1 MTYGDTTPPDSHDA
15 RMEQRQHIISRGLR
29 ALVRAAGIAA
39 ISAASLLVASPGAAA
54 SGWSAS
60 DDDALL
66 FDLRSGSYRLGDGV
80 RGYQTD
86 SGICV
91 DLADMII
98 AMDIPFRLDKKS
110 RRATGWIFTENQ
122 TLTIDRDARTIEMRS
137 GNQKL
142 LPGQIYDVPE
152 GWCVDVKSLSNWF
165 GAEFIPD
172 LSNALL
178 TIKSESQLPFE
189 RALARKEQ
197 AAKIR
202 PRKSFD
208 LSGLPQSLEPYKFW
222 RTPSVDAV
230 VSAGGLRDKRSGQQF
245 DLRYELYASGE
256 VGKAS
261 FDARLSSDNKGVPEN
276 LRLRAYRT
284 DPTGQLLG
292 PLKATHV
299 AVGDVSTFSTPLVS
313 QSVAGRGALLT
324 NRPVERPDNFDRTS
338 FRGELPS
345 GWDAELYRNGQ
356 LLAFAENRTDGRFE
370 FIDVPLLYGQN
381 RFEIV
386 LYGPQGQI
394 RRDTKVIPVG
404 LDSIPPRKT
413 YYWAG
418 VHEAGEDL
426 IRLGP
431 LTPIR
436 QAGWRGGVGLE
447 RGLNAKTSVAAS
459 LFSLQ
464 IEGDRH
470 DYLEGSV
477 RRAVGPALVE
487 LSAASDLG
495 SGLAFRGQLLG
506 QLGNS
511 YVTAESVWA
520 RGGFVSD
527 RIDENVESRHSL
539 AVDHGFKIGSKA
551 LPVHID
557 AQYETRADGRDSLD
571 LTGRMSLNL
580 NRLSLTGELNW
591 EKRFSDIGPGPPD
604 RLDARLL
611 ANGRIGKVRLRG
623 EAVYRLAPEKRFER
637 VSFTGEWR
645 AGERSDWRAEL
656 GYDAGLNRGRAGIG
670 IARRFEHFSLTAS
683 AEAASDG
690 SVAAGLNLAFSLG
703 RDPRNGKFRLS
714 NSKLA
719 NNGQAL
725 AIVYHDDNRDGIRQ
739 PGERLA
745 EHVELTAGQT
755 VAVTPTDANG
765 RAVIDNLQP
774 FHPVLIGIDSSSLPS
789 PYIQPALPGVV
800 ITPRPGVAMTVE
812 LPLVS
817 AGEVEGTLIR
827 SGGGTIAGVGLEL
840 VDGAGRI
847 VRQTQTE
854 FDGFFLFDGVPYG
867 TYTLRI
873 GQLSAQA
880 IGVPAI
886 LSVRAV
892 VDDAHQVARL
902 GTVTVGASRTMAHND
917 MSRPDRGDLP

>member
-1 MTYGDTTPPDSHDA
+1 MG
-15 RMEQRQHIISRGLR
+15 QRYTIWDRCSY
-29 ALVRAAGIAA
+29 ALVRAAGIIA
-39 ISAASLLVASPGAAA
+39 ISAASLLLASPAEAAG
-54 SGWSAS
+54 SWSAS

-66 FDLRSGSYRLGDGV
+66 FDLRSGNYRLGDGV

-86 SGICV
+86 TGICV
-91 DLADMII
+91 DLADMIM
-98 AMDIPFRLDKKS
+98 AMDIPLRLDKKS
-110 RRATGWIFTENQ
+110 RRATGWIFSESQ
-122 TLTIDRDARTIEMRS
+122 TLTIDRDGNMIQQRS
-137 GNQKL
+137 TSKKL

-152 GWCVDVKSLSNWF
+152 GWCVDVKSLSSWF
-165 GAEFIPD
+165 DVEFTPD

-178 TIKSESQLPFE
+178 TIKSETQLPFE

-208 LSGLPQSLEPYKFW
+208 LSGLPQSTEPYKFW

-230 VSAGGLRDKRSGQQF
+230 VAAGGLRDKRSGQQF

-261 FDARLSSDNKGVPEN
+261 FDARLSSDSKGVPEN

-284 DPTGQLLG
+284 DPRGELLG
-292 PLKATHV
+292 PLRATHF
-299 AVGDVSTFSTPLVS
+299 ALGDVSTFSTPLVS
-313 QSVAGRGALLT
+313 QSIAGRGALVT

-345 GWDAELYRNGQ
+345 GWDAELYRNDQ

-381 RFEIV
+381 RFEVV
-386 LYGPQGQI
+386 LYGPQGQV
-394 RRDTKVIPVG
+394 RRDVKVIPVG

-418 VHEAGEDL
+418 INEAGEDL
-426 IRLGP
+426 IRLGAYLP
-431 LTPIR
+431 LR

-464 IEGDRH
+464 IDGNRH

-477 RRAVGPALVE
+477 RRAVGPTLVE
-487 LSAASDLG
+487 LSASSDLG
-495 SGLAFRGQLLG
+495 SGMAFRGQLLG

-511 YVTAESVWA
+511 YITAESVWA
-520 RGGFVSD
+520 RGGFISD
-527 RIDENVESRHSL
+527 RVEEYVESRHSL
-539 AVDHGFKIGSKA
+539 AVDHSFKIGSKA
-551 LPVHID
+551 VPVHID
-557 AQYETRADGRDSLD
+557 AQYETRSDGRDSFD
-571 LTGRMSLNL
+571 LTGRLSLNL
-580 NRLSLTGELNW
+580 RRLSLTGELNW
-591 EKRFSDIGPGPPD
+591 EKRFSDFGPDPPD

-611 ANGRIGKVRLRG
+611 ANGRIGNVRLRG

-637 VSFTGEWR
+637 VNFTGEWR

-656 GYDAGLNRGRAGIG
+656 GYDAGLNRGRAGVG
-670 IARRFEHFSLTAS
+670 IIRRFEHFSLTAS

-690 SVAAGLNLAFSLG
+690 SLAAGLNLAFSLG
-703 RDPRNGKFRLS
+703 PDPRNGKFRLS
-714 NSKLA
+714 NNKLA

-725 AIVYHDDNRDGIRQ
+725 AIVFHDENRDGIRQ
-739 PGERLA
+739 PGEKLA

-755 VAVTPTDANG
+755 VAITATDANG
-765 RAVIDNLQP
+765 HAVIDNLQP
-774 FHPVLIGIDSSSLPS
+774 FRPVLIGIDASSLPS
-789 PYIQPALPGVV
+789 PYVQPALPGVV

-840 VDGAGRI
+840 LDVEGRV
-847 VRQTQTE
+847 VRQAQTE
-854 FDGFFLFDGVPYG
+854 FDGFFLYDGVPYG
-867 TYTLRI
+867 NYTIRI
-873 GQLSAQA
+873 GKLSAQA
-880 IGVPAI
+880 IGVSTVLAA
-886 LSVRAV
+886 RAV
-892 VDDAHQVARL
+892 VDEAHQVARL
-902 GTVTVGASRTMAHND
+902 GTVTAGADRIIAAHDSGGAVRSN
-917 MSRPDRGDLP
+917 RP

>member
-1 MTYGDTTPPDSHDA
+1 MG
-15 RMEQRQHIISRGLR
+15 QRQNIIGQGFH
-29 ALVRAAGIAA
+29 ALVRAAGIVA
-39 ISAASLLVASPGAAA
+39 ISAASLFLASPAAAA

-66 FDLRSGSYRLGDGV
+66 FDLRSGKYRLGEGV

-98 AMDIPFRLDKKS
+98 AMDIPVRLDKKS
-110 RRATGWIFTENQ
+110 RRATGWIFSESQ
-122 TLTIDRDARTIEMRS
+122 TLTIDRDAGTVEIAGSRI
-137 GNQKL
+137 KL
-142 LPGQIYDVPE
+142 TSGQIHDVPE
-152 GWCVDVKSLSNWF
+152 GWCVDVESLSRWF
-165 GAEFIPD
+165 EVDFTPD

-178 TIKSESQLPFE
+178 SIRSENQLPFE

-202 PRKSFD
+202 PSKSFD
-208 LSGLPQSLEPYKFW
+208 LSGLPQSSEPYKLW

-230 VSAGGLRDKRSGQQF
+230 VSAGGLKDKRSGQQF

-261 FDARLSSDNKGVPEN
+261 FDARLSSDNRGVPEN

-284 DPTGQLLG
+284 DPRGQLLG
-292 PLKATHV
+292 PLKATHF
-299 AVGDVSTFSTPLVS
+299 ALGDISTFSTPLVS
-313 QSVAGRGALLT
+313 QSVAGRGALVT
-324 NRPVERPDNFDRTS
+324 NRPIERPDNFDRTS

-345 GWDAELYRNGQ
+345 GWDAELYRNDQ
-356 LLAFAENRTDGRFE
+356 LLAFAENRADGRFE

-394 RRDTKVIPVG
+394 RRDIKVIPVG

-418 VHEAGEDL
+418 IHEAGEDL
-426 IRLGP
+426 VRLGTQAP
-431 LTPIR
+431 VR
-436 QAGWRGGVGLE
+436 QGGWRGGVGLE
-447 RGLNAKTSVAAS
+447 RGLNATTSVAAS

-464 IEGDRH
+464 IDGNRH

-477 RRAVGPALVE
+477 RRAVGPALAE
-487 LSAASDLG
+487 LSAASDMG
-495 SGLAFRGQLLG
+495 GGMAFRGQLLG

-511 YVTAESVWA
+511 YITAESVWA

-527 RIDENVESRHSL
+527 QIEDNVESRHRVS
-539 AVDHGFKIGSKA
+539 VDHSFKIGSKA
-551 LPVHID
+551 VPVHIN
-557 AQYETRADGRDSLD
+557 AQYDTRADGRDSLD

-591 EKRFSDIGPGPPD
+591 EKGFSDIGPDPPD
-604 RLDARLL
+604 RLGARLL

-623 EAVYRLAPEKRFER
+623 EALYRLAPEKRFER
-637 VSFTGEWR
+637 VNFTGEWR

-670 IARRFEHFSLTAS
+670 IVRRFDHFSLTAS

-690 SVAAGLNLAFSLG
+690 SVAAGLNLVFSLG
-703 RDPRNGKFRLS
+703 PDPRSGKFRIS
-714 NSKLA
+714 NNKLA
-719 NNGQAL
+719 NSGQAM
-725 AIVYHDDNRDGIRQ
+725 AIVFYDKNRDGIRQ

-745 EHVELTAGQT
+745 EHVELTAGQS
-755 VAVTPTDANG
+755 VALTPTDANG

-774 FHPVLIGIDSSSLPS
+774 FRPVLIGIDSSSLPS
-789 PYIQPALPGVV
+789 PYIQPALPGIV
-800 ITPRPGVAMTVE
+800 ITPRPGVATTVE

-827 SGGGTIAGVGLEL
+827 SGGGTLAGVGLEL
-840 VDGAGRI
+840 VDGAGRV
-847 VRQTQTE
+847 VRETETE

-867 TYTLRI
+867 QYSLRI
-873 GQLSAQA
+873 GTLSAQA
-880 IGVPAI
+880 IGVSPI
-886 LSVRAV
+886 LAARAV
-892 VDDAHQVARL
+892 VDDDHQVARL
-902 GTVTVGASRTMAHND
+902 GTVAVGASRTIAQND
-917 MSRPDRGDLP
+917 SGPPDRAERP

>member
-1 MTYGDTTPPDSHDA
+1 MG
-15 RMEQRQHIISRGLR
+15 QRQHIIGRGLR
-29 ALVRAAGIAA
+29 ALVRAAGIVA

-54 SGWSAS
+54 SEWSAS

-80 RGYQTD
+80 RGYQTG

-110 RRATGWIFTENQ
+110 RRATGWIFTEKQ
-122 TLTIDRDARTIEMRS
+122 TLTIDRDAQAIQTRS
-137 GNQKL
+137 GSKKL

-165 GAEFIPD
+165 GVEFIPD

-208 LSGLPQSLEPYKFW
+208 LSGLPQSSEPYKFW

-284 DPTGQLLG
+284 DPRGQLLG

-413 YYWAG
+413 Y
-418 VHEAGEDL
+418 
-426 IRLGP
+426 
-431 LTPIR
+431 
-436 QAGWRGGVGLE
+436 
-447 RGLNAKTSVAAS
+447 
-459 LFSLQ
+459 
-464 IEGDRH
+464 
-470 DYLEGSV
+470 
-477 RRAVGPALVE
+477 
-487 LSAASDLG
+487 
-495 SGLAFRGQLLG
+495 
-506 QLGNS
+506 
-511 YVTAESVWA
+511 
-520 RGGFVSD
+520 
-527 RIDENVESRHSL
+527 
-539 AVDHGFKIGSKA
+539 
-551 LPVHID
+551 
-557 AQYETRADGRDSLD
+557 
-571 LTGRMSLNL
+571 
-580 NRLSLTGELNW
+580 
-591 EKRFSDIGPGPPD
+591 
-604 RLDARLL
+604 
-611 ANGRIGKVRLRG
+611 
-623 EAVYRLAPEKRFER
+623 
-637 VSFTGEWR
+637 
-645 AGERSDWRAEL
+645 
-656 GYDAGLNRGRAGIG
+656 
-670 IARRFEHFSLTAS
+670 
-683 AEAASDG
+683 
-690 SVAAGLNLAFSLG
+690 
-703 RDPRNGKFRLS
+703 
-714 NSKLA
+714 
-719 NNGQAL
+719 
-725 AIVYHDDNRDGIRQ
+725 
-739 PGERLA
+739 
-745 EHVELTAGQT
+745 
-755 VAVTPTDANG
+755 
-765 RAVIDNLQP
+765 
-774 FHPVLIGIDSSSLPS
+774 
-789 PYIQPALPGVV
+789 
-800 ITPRPGVAMTVE
+800 
-812 LPLVS
+812 
-817 AGEVEGTLIR
+817 
-827 SGGGTIAGVGLEL
+827 
-840 VDGAGRI
+840 
-847 VRQTQTE
+847 
-854 FDGFFLFDGVPYG
+854 
-867 TYTLRI
+867 
-873 GQLSAQA
+873 
-880 IGVPAI
+880 
-886 LSVRAV
+886 
-892 VDDAHQVARL
+892 
-902 GTVTVGASRTMAHND
+902 
-917 MSRPDRGDLP
+917 

>member
-1 MTYGDTTPPDSHDA
+1 MG
-15 RMEQRQHIISRGLR
+15 QRQNIIGRGLC
-29 ALVRAAGIAA
+29 ALVRAAGIVA
-39 ISAASLLVASPGAAA
+39 ISAASLFLASPAASA

-66 FDLRSGSYRLGDGV
+66 FDLRSGKYRLGEGV

-98 AMDIPFRLDKKS
+98 AMDIPVRLDKKS
-110 RRATGWIFTENQ
+110 RRATGWIFSESQ
-122 TLTIDRDARTIEMRS
+122 TLTIDRDAGTVEIA
-137 GNQKL
+137 GNSTKL
-142 LPGQIYDVPE
+142 TSGQIFDVPE
-152 GWCVDVKSLSNWF
+152 GWCVDVESLSRWF
-165 GAEFIPD
+165 EVDFTPD

-178 TIKSESQLPFE
+178 SIRSESQLPFE

-202 PRKSFD
+202 PSKSFD
-208 LSGLPQSLEPYKFW
+208 LSGLPQSSEPYKLW

-230 VSAGGLRDKRSGQQF
+230 VSAGGLKDKRSGQQF

-261 FDARLSSDNKGVPEN
+261 FDARLSSDNRGVPEN

-284 DPTGQLLG
+284 DPRGQLLG
-292 PLKATHV
+292 PLKATHF
-299 AVGDVSTFSTPLVS
+299 ALGDISTFSTPLVS
-313 QSVAGRGALLT
+313 QSVAGRGALVT
-324 NRPVERPDNFDRTS
+324 NRPIERPDNFDRTS

-345 GWDAELYRNGQ
+345 GWDAELYRNDQ
-356 LLAFAENRTDGRFE
+356 LLAFAENRADGRFE

-394 RRDTKVIPVG
+394 RRDIKVIPVG

-418 VHEAGEDL
+418 IHEAGEDL
-426 IRLGP
+426 VRLGTQAP
-431 LTPIR
+431 VR
-436 QAGWRGGVGLE
+436 QGGWRGGVGLE
-447 RGLNAKTSVAAS
+447 RGLNATTSVAAS

-464 IEGDRH
+464 IDGNRH

-477 RRAVGPALVE
+477 RRAVGPALAE

-495 SGLAFRGQLLG
+495 GGMAFRGQLLG

-511 YVTAESVWA
+511 YITAESVWA

-527 RIDENVESRHSL
+527 QIEDNVESRHRVS
-539 AVDHGFKIGSKA
+539 VDHSFKIGSKA
-551 LPVHID
+551 VPVHID
-557 AQYETRADGRDSLD
+557 AQYDTRADGRDSLD

-591 EKRFSDIGPGPPD
+591 EKGFSDIGPDPPD
-604 RLDARLL
+604 RLGARLL

-623 EAVYRLAPEKRFER
+623 EALYRLAPEKRFER
-637 VSFTGEWR
+637 VNFTGEWR

-670 IARRFEHFSLTAS
+670 IVRRFDHFSLTAS

-690 SVAAGLNLAFSLG
+690 SVAAGLNLVFSLG
-703 RDPRNGKFRLS
+703 PDPRSGKFRIS
-714 NSKLA
+714 NNKLA
-719 NNGQAL
+719 NSGQAM
-725 AIVYHDDNRDGIRQ
+725 AIVFYDKNRDGIRQ

-745 EHVELTAGQT
+745 EHVELTAGQS
-755 VAVTPTDANG
+755 VALTPTDANG

-774 FHPVLIGIDSSSLPS
+774 FRPVLIGIDSSSLPS
-789 PYIQPALPGVV
+789 PYIQPALPGIV
-800 ITPRPGVAMTVE
+800 ITPRPGVATTVE

-827 SGGGTIAGVGLEL
+827 SGGGTLAGVGLEL
-840 VDGAGRI
+840 VDSAGRV
-847 VRQTQTE
+847 VRETETE

-867 TYTLRI
+867 QYSLRI
-873 GQLSAQA
+873 GTLSAQA
-880 IGVPAI
+880 IGVPPI
-886 LSVRAV
+886 LAARAV
-892 VDDAHQVARL
+892 VDDDHQVARL
-902 GTVTVGASRTMAHND
+902 GTVAVGASRTIAQND
-917 MSRPDRGDLP
+917 SGPPDRAERP